1 MGRQRQQQRRGNQRG
16 ASRARRKVRRNV
28 TTGIVHIK
36 SSFNNTIVSVSDQEG
51 NVIAWESA
59 GSLGF
64 KGSRK
69 STPYAAQMTAESCA
83 NKAMDQGVRRVDIE
97 VKGHGSG
104 RDMAARTFQSM
115 GVEVLGIRDVTGQP
129 HNGCRPAP
137 RRRGG
142 CREGRI
148 HGTEGAARPAGGGHA
163 LVHAEEPARE
173 EAVPARRAWP
183 GSSEADRGRG
193 GAGRTAA
200 GAEG

>member
-1 MGRQRQQQRRGNQRG
+1 
-16 ASRARRKVRRNV
+16 VRRNV

-36 SSFNNTIVSVSDQEG
+36 SSFNNTIVSVTDQEG

-83 NKAMDQGVRRVDIE
+83 NKAMDQGVRRADIE

-115 GVEVLGIRDVTGQP
+115 GIEVLSIKDVTGQP
-129 HNGCRPAP
+129 HNGCRPP
-137 RRRGG
+137 KRRRG
-142 CREGRI
+142 
-148 HGTEGAARPAGGGHA
+148 
-163 LVHAEEPARE
+163 
-173 EAVPARRAWP
+173 
-183 GSSEADRGRG
+183 
-193 GAGRTAA
+193 
-200 GAEG
+200 